1 MENITTIQIHNTTKQ
16 KLESLKDYARETYE
30 EVIAK
35 LIDLVT
41 EEHMELSEE
50 TKKAIEE
57 SRKQIREGKFYTL
70 EEIKTRHKLK

>member
-16 KLESLKDYARETYE
+16 KLEALKDYARETYE

-41 EEHMELSEE
+41 EDGWVLP
-50 TKKAIEE
+50 KD
-57 SRKQIREGKFYTL
+57 
-70 EEIKTRHKLK
+70 